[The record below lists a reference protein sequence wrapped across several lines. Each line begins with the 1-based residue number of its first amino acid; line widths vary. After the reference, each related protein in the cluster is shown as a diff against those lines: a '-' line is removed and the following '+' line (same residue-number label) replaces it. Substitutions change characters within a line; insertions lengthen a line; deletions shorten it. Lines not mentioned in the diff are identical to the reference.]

1 MELLIEILD
10 FILDLFGESVANFF
24 DRRIK
29 SRKIKAFL
37 SLLSI
42 IIGIALIIGIIVV
55 VILIANN

>member
-10 FILDLFGESVANFF
+10 FILDLFGESVASFF
-24 DRRIK
+24 DKRIK

-42 IIGIALIIGIIVV
+42 IIGIAFIIGIV
-55 VILIANN
+55 VIIVLICRN

>member
-10 FILDLFGESVANFF
+10 FVLDLFGESVANFF

>member
-55 VILIANN
+55 IILIANN